1 MGGLDIPPVW
11 PKMVWTGRGRVG
23 RLDREAPVLRQLPL
37 FDNLTHSPPD
47 LKQARSGTFVDN
59 MSLPIHR
66 WFRYSAGFA
75 AQWVETVLGK
85 WSIQSKQLVLD
96 PFAGSGTV
104 LVVSDALGIA
114 SIGVEAHPVVSR
126 ICSTKLLWETDPSRV
141 SSFAARVL
149 ECAKDLSGGVDEYP
163 ELIHR
168 SYDQDVLSTL
178 DSLKSAWLQLKDA
191 SPESELI
198 WLALTAILRPTS
210 KAGTAQWQYILPN
223 KTKKNV
229 VLPGFAFR
237 QQVEVMIA
245 DIRWMQAK
253 ANCSLARVIAG
264 DARTF
269 ARSMPQTVDAVITS
283 PPYAN
288 NYDYADALRFEMT
301 FWGDVTGWADIHDA
315 VRRHLMVS
323 SSQHSAREKLQA
335 HDLLQSDAVEPIR
348 DELGVVMERLA
359 LEREH
364 HGGKKHYHTMIGA
377 YCRDISLVLRQLR
390 IACKEGAHM
399 CWVIGDSAPYGVY
412 CPIDQW
418 ISQLAL
424 AAGFNQTH
432 FEKLRDRNTKWKNRK
447 HRVPLQ
453 EGLLWIEG

>member
-1 MGGLDIPPVW
+1 
-11 PKMVWTGRGRVG
+11 
-23 RLDREAPVLRQLPL
+23 VLRQLTL
-37 FDNLTHSPPD
+37 FDDPTQAPPD
-47 LKQARSGTFVDN
+47 LKAARSGTFVDN
-59 MSLPIHR
+59 LTLPIHR

-75 AQWVETVLGK
+75 AQWVEDVLEK
-85 WSIQSKQLVLD
+85 WSIQSDQVVLD

-104 LVVSDALGIA
+104 LVVCDSLGIP

-126 ICSTKLLWETDPSRV
+126 ICNTKLLWETDPGRV
-141 SSFAARVL
+141 RNFAANVL
-149 ECAKDLSGGVDEYP
+149 ECAQDMKGVGDGYP

-168 SYDQDVLSTL
+168 SYDQEVLSIL
-178 DSLKSAWLQLKDA
+178 DSLKSAWLTLQDT

-198 WLALTAILRPTS
+198 WLALTAILRSTS

-229 VLPGFAFR
+229 ILPGFAFR
-237 QQVEVMIA
+237 QQLEVMIA

-253 ANCSLARVIAG
+253 ANRSLAQVIAG
-264 DARTF
+264 DARSF
-269 ARSMPQTVDAVITS
+269 AESMPQTVDAVITS

-301 FWGDVTGWADIHDA
+301 FWGDVNGWGDIHDA
-315 VRRHLMVS
+315 VRKHLIVS
-323 SSQHSAREKLQA
+323 SSQHSSREKLQPN
-335 HDLLQSDAVEPIR
+335 DLLGSDAVEPIR
-348 DELGVVMERLA
+348 DELDAVMNQLA
-359 LEREH
+359 IVREH

-390 IACKEGAHM
+390 IACKEGSHM

-412 CPIDQW
+412 CPIDEW
-418 ISQLAL
+418 ISRLAL
-424 AAGFNQTH
+424 AAGFKQCR
-432 FEKLRDRNTKWKNRK
+432 FEKMRDRNIKWKNRK
-447 HRVPLQ
+447 HRVPLK